1 MRGERER
8 EIRMRRCTVS
18 ISWIQIIIIVIIS
31 CNYLQAEASTFR
43 RCFIAQSLCHAF
55 CYTLCSSFGY
65 TLLYMVMHTLIHTFS
80 LSLAYILMR
89 TLRCVFR
96 HSLLYILIHTLLTF
110 SCDLHLLYMFTVYI
124 LVLAYTLYCKRQIPG
139 KQSPH
144 VDSFVQFLSSKDGQK
159 DAIVSINQD
168 QWRSFVQFSK
178 QVLSL

>member
-1 MRGERER
+1 
-8 EIRMRRCTVS
+8 
-18 ISWIQIIIIVIIS
+18 
-31 CNYLQAEASTFR
+31 
-43 RCFIAQSLCHAF
+43 
-55 CYTLCSSFGY
+55 
-65 TLLYMVMHTLIHTFS
+65 MHTLIHTFS

-110 SCDLHLLYMFTVYI
+110 SCDLHVLYMFTVYI

-144 VDSFVQFLSSKDGQK
+144 VDGFVQFLGSKDGQK

-178 QVLSL
+178 QVLSVELYDIKRNISRSRGEYSERSSVLPKGLHQPGPVRELRADF